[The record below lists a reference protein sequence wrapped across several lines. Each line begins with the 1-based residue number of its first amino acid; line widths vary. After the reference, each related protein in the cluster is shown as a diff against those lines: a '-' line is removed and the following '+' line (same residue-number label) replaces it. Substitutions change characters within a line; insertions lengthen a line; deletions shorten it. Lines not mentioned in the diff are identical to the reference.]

1 MIIEPPITP
10 LCEVLSLFSISY
22 LHVQVWISNYEFAAK
37 FRDGRTPP

>member
-1 MIIEPPITP
+1 MIIEPPITT

-22 LHVQVWISNYEFAAK
+22 LHVQVWISNYEFATK